1 MPGSTNWNRYPDFQS
16 VQYGFESH
24 TRYKMWM
31 WCNGSHTWFRVKR
44 PKGHMGSSPVIH
56 THIGRSS
63 NRVRIPLWYSGNPG
77 SSPGFPT
84 KESSLT
90 YCTHLGL
97 SYRWLLYSGL
107 KIRRQWFDST
117 RSHQDLGKGSC
128 IERVSWHVKVWSTWS
143 EIEISKV
150 ELNERSSVLVKWW

>member
-90 YCTHLGL
+90 YWTHLELWQTWCMRWTENPEKVVRLHPAPPRFGKRFLHWESKLTCKGL
-97 SYRWLLYSGL
+97 INL
-107 KIRRQWFDST
+107 KWDGN
-117 RSHQDLGKGSC
+117 L
-128 IERVSWHVKVWSTWS
+128 
-143 EIEISKV
+143 
-150 ELNERSSVLVKWW
+150 